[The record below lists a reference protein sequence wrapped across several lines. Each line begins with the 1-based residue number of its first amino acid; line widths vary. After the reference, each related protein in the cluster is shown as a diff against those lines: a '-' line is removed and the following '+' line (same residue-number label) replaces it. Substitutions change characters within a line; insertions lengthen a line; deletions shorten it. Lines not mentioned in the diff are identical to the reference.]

1 MSPQILAEEYFSS
14 KCDIWSLGMMF
25 YELLYGRTPW
35 TGKTPNELL
44 DNIRKKPL
52 EFPEQP
58 PRSEIVKDMLRRM
71 LVQTDED
78 RISWEEL
85 FQHKIIKFD
94 NEEVRKH
101 LAEIELN
108 QDELLKSAA
117 RNDYY
122 VNQIRVV
129 GVDKKMQ
136 IQAFNEDSKN
146 IMELTTVGEDE

>member
-1 MSPQILAEEYFSS
+1 MVFFNLGTPLYMSPQILAEEYFSS

-85 FQHKIIKFD
+85 F
-94 NEEVRKH
+94 
-101 LAEIELN
+101 
-108 QDELLKSAA
+108 
-117 RNDYY
+117 
-122 VNQIRVV
+122 
-129 GVDKKMQ
+129 
-136 IQAFNEDSKN
+136 
-146 IMELTTVGEDE
+146 

>member
-25 YELLYGRTPW
+25 FELLYGRTPW

-44 DNIRKKPL
+44 ENIKKKPL

-71 LVQTDED
+71 LVFGDAE

-94 NEEVRKH
+94 NEEVSKH
-101 LAEIELN
+101 LAEIELEQN
-108 QDELLKSAA
+108 ALLKSAA

-129 GVDKKMQ
+129 GVDKKAQ
-136 IQAFNEDSKN
+136 I
-146 IMELTTVGEDE
+146 